1 MLKTHT
7 CGELRASDAGKAV
20 TLSGWV
26 NRRRDHGG
34 LIFLDLR
41 DRFGI
46 TQVTVSDD
54 PEIDL
59 PNAAN
64 PSNGSSNSSNGGNSR
79 NGAEALEVASQV
91 RSEFV
96 VKVSG
101 AVQKRPQGFENPE
114 LETGEIEVIASEL
127 EILSEARTPPFV
139 ISGGQGNEVDE
150 AVRLKYRYL
159 DLRRPKLAENL
170 RLRHEIV
177 RFIRNYFYDREFLE
191 VETPILLKSTP
202 EGARDFVVPSRIHPG
217 RFYALPQS
225 PQQMKQLLM
234 IAGCERYFQIA
245 RCFRDEDLR
254 ADRQPEFTQLDL
266 EMSFVEAGDIM
277 ALIEEMMI
285 QLSAKIS
292 DKPVQQIPFPVMT
305 YDEAMD
311 KYGIDRPDIRFGLQ
325 LFEVTDLVRSSRFGV
340 FKNAVAAGGIV
351 KGVLFPQGAELSRKE
366 IEGLIEYVKPY
377 GAKGLAW
384 IGLTGEAGADG
395 TFAAE
400 SLRSPIIKFLS
411 EEEIAGIVTAAEAAK
426 GDLILLVADEEGVTN
441 PALANLRLEIGARNN
456 LISSD
461 LLAYCWVVDFPLLEY
476 DREED
481 RWGAIH
487 HPFTSARDEDWSIL
501 EARPGDVK
509 AKAYDIVLNGW
520 EIGGGS
526 IRIHRSEQQMRMFQR
541 LGLSEKEVDE
551 QFGHM
556 LEAFQY
562 GAPPHGGIAM
572 GIERVVALFADAQSI
587 REVMAFP
594 KTATGT
600 DLLLEAPSLVE
611 DDQLA
616 ELHIAVREA
625 GVREGAVSEE
635 KEGAE

>member
-7 CGELRASDAGKAV
+7 CGELRAGDAGKAV

-54 PEIDL
+54 PALNL

-64 PSNGSSNSSNGGNSR
+64 PSNGANNGN
-79 NGAEALEVASQV
+79 NGSGALEIASQI

-101 AVQKRPQGFENPE
+101 SVQKRPPGFENPE
-114 LETGEIEVIASEL
+114 LETGEIEVIAADL

-139 ISGGQGNEVDE
+139 ISGSQGDEVDE

-159 DLRRPKLAENL
+159 DLRRPKLSGNL

-177 RFIRNYFYDREFLE
+177 RFIRNFFYDRDFLE

-234 IAGCERYFQIA
+234 IGGFERYFQIA

-266 EMSFVEAGDIM
+266 EMSFVEASDVM
-277 ALIEEMMI
+277 ALIEEMLI
-285 QLSAKIS
+285 SLSAKIS
-292 DKPVQQIPFPVMT
+292 DKPIQQTPFPVLT
-305 YDEAMD
+305 YDEAMA

-325 LFEVTDLVRSSRFGV
+325 LFDVTELVRNSRFGV
-340 FKNAVAAGGIV
+340 FKNAVASGGIV
-351 KGVLFPQGAELSRKE
+351 KGVRYPQGAKLSRKE
-366 IEGLIEYVKPY
+366 TDDLIEYVRPY

-384 IGLTGEAGADG
+384 IGITGEADESGAYPAG
-395 TFAAE
+395 
-400 SLRSPIIKFLS
+400 SLRSPIVKFLS
-411 EEEIAGIVTAAEAAK
+411 EEEIAGIIEASDAEM

-441 PALANLRLEIGARNN
+441 PALANLRLEIGAR
-456 LISSD
+456 SD
-461 LLAYCWVVDFPLLEY
+461 LIDSNLLAFCWVVDFPLLEY
-476 DREED
+476 DSEED

-501 EARPGDVK
+501 EQRPADVK
-509 AKAYDIVLNGW
+509 AKAYDVVLNGW

-526 IRIHRSEQQMRMFQR
+526 IRIHRSDQQMRMFQR
-541 LGLSEKEVDE
+541 LGLSESEVDE

-600 DLLLEAPSLVE
+600 DLLLEAPSPVD

-616 ELHIAVREA
+616 ELHIAVREQ
-625 GVREGAVSEE
+625 
-635 KEGAE
+635 KESA